1 MENKIEFN
9 KNIWDFANGIY
20 TKGCA
25 NTLVQQK
32 PIARLV
38 HEPSNISIFVYK
50 PINIWH
56 RFWLRVLFGL
66 KYKNINIYEN

>member
-9 KNIWDFANGIY
+9 KSIWDFANGIDV
-20 TKGCA
+20 KVCA
-25 NTLVQQK
+25 NAWAQQK

-38 HEPSNISIFVYK
+38 HEPSKTSIMVYK

-56 RFWLRVLFGL
+56 RFWLRLLLGL
-66 KYKNINIYEN
+66 KYKNIIC